1 MYFWNPIKQNNT
13 LKAAEKTQALEQ
25 RKCDSVKN

>member
-1 MYFWNPIKQNNT
+1 MYFWNPVKQNNM

-25 RKCDSVKN
+25 YTHKCD